1 MPYENKQYYC
11 EKCHKTMDGTQFYT
25 SNNLEKYSND
35 GKLPQCKKCITMHVN
50 NWDPKTYLWILQECD
65 VPYIPEQWDALMSK
79 FAKDP
84 KKTTGM
90 TIIGRYLS
98 KMKLAQFHDYRWKDS
113 QFLQDLKAKQI
124 KESMESQG
132 YDIQEITKAIQGNT
146 YEMPT
151 EELKEPLPP
160 PPPPLASLVGG
171 DFSNTDSGNL
181 NEDYFKDNLDFEVPD
196 LGAELTDEDKRY
208 LYLKWGKG
216 YTPDEWVR
224 LEQLFN
230 EMMQSYDI
238 QSAGHIDTLKLACKT
253 SLKSNQLLD
262 IGDVDGAQKMIKMYD
277 SLMKSGKFTAA
288 QNKEESGDFVDSVGE
303 LIEMCEKQGYIERY
317 YIDTPNDKVD
327 FTIKDMQKYTR
338 TLIERETNLGNMIDQ
353 ALKQNA
359 KEDEQAKENVEDTI
373 VDDVDMSIED
383 IEKSLED
390 IDIEDFSEFLDNETE
405 LDIDAFSDRED

>member
-1 MPYENKQYYC
+1 MPYESKQYYC

-79 FAKDP
+79 FCRDP
-84 KKTTGM
+84 KKATGM
-90 TIIGRYLS
+90 TILGRYLS

-124 KESMESQG
+124 KESMENQG

-160 PPPPLASLVGG
+160 PPSSLASLS
-171 DFSNTDSGNL
+171 DTDSGNL
-181 NEDYFKDNLDFEVPD
+181 NEDYFKDNLDFDVPD

-303 LIEMCEKQGYIERY
+303 LIELCEKQGYIERY
-317 YIDTPNDKVD
+317 YIDSPNDKVD
-327 FTIKDMQKYTR
+327 FTIKDMQQYTR
-338 TLIERETNLGNMIDQ
+338 TLIERETNLGALIEQ
-353 ALKQNA
+353 AIKQNA
-359 KEDEQAKENVEDTI
+359 QEDENAKENANADI
-373 VDDVDMSIED
+373 IDDADFSMD
-383 IEKSLED
+383 QIEKELD
-390 IDIEDFSEFLDNETE
+390 DKDIEDFSEFLDNEYE
-405 LDIDAFSDRED
+405 FDIDAFSDRED

>member
-79 FAKDP
+79 FGKDP

-90 TIIGRYLS
+90 TILGRYLS

-124 KESMESQG
+124 KESMENQG

-181 NEDYFKDNLDFEVPD
+181 NDDYFKDKLDFEVPD
-196 LGAELTDEDKRY
+196 LGAELTDEDKQY

-238 QSAGHIDTLKLACKT
+238 QSAGHVDTLKLACKT

-262 IGDVDGAQKMIKMYD
+262 IGDVDGAQKMLRMYD
-277 SLMKSGKFTAA
+277 SLMKSGKFDLWTMK
-288 QNKEESGDFVDSVGE
+288 NFSSYHWGLLNVG
-303 LIEMCEKQGYIERY
+303 
-317 YIDTPNDKVD
+317 
-327 FTIKDMQKYTR
+327 
-338 TLIERETNLGNMIDQ
+338 
-353 ALKQNA
+353 
-359 KEDEQAKENVEDTI
+359 
-373 VDDVDMSIED
+373 
-383 IEKSLED
+383 
-390 IDIEDFSEFLDNETE
+390 
-405 LDIDAFSDRED
+405 